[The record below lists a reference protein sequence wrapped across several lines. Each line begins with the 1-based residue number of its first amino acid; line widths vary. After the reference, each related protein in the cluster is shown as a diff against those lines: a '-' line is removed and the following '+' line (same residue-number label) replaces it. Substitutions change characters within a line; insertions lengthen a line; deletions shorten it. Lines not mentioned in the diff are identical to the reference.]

1 LRPVCARPWRGRHG
15 PVLPL
20 YNLAVLPHHVVQFKI
35 AVQQA
40 KNPPAARTE
49 ARNY

>member
-1 LRPVCARPWRGRHG
+1 LRRAGAGRWRGRPG

-20 YNLAVLPHHVVQFKI
+20 YNLTLVPHHVVQFKI
-35 AVQQA
+35 AAQQA
-40 KNPPAARTE
+40 KNPLAARTE